1 MIVFWLLTPIMMLK
15 FKIFLIP
22 NFNFWGVPS
31 SFQGIVRAWVYAGV
45 CKCVL
50 VYTDMRKCTGVC
62 NGVRV
67 CMWDDFSDKVPYTNH
82 VDDFLD
88 FFYPLPP
95 STAIPSLY
103 WQEKKFHTI
112 LRMNSL
118 NTFPRQPFF
127 FETKKKYWG
136 LLEGWWYT
144 CRNLHQIWAE
154 LAVWARW

>member
-1 MIVFWLLTPIMMLK
+1 MRGSKWVGAGMRGCAWVCVSMH
-15 FKIFLIP
+15 
-22 NFNFWGVPS
+22 GH
-31 SFQGIVRAWVYAGV
+31 AWVYAGV

-50 VYTDMRKCTGVC
+50 VYTDMRRCTGVC

-103 WQEKKFHTI
+103 
-112 LRMNSL
+112 
-118 NTFPRQPFF
+118 
-127 FETKKKYWG
+127 
-136 LLEGWWYT
+136 
-144 CRNLHQIWAE
+144 
-154 LAVWARW
+154 